1 METLIEFRGVRK
13 AYGNH
18 EALDDFNL
26 SVGRGEFVTIV
37 GASGGGKTTALK
49 MVNGLISP
57 DEGQVLV
64 NGEDVAKKDQVQL
77 RRSIGYAI
85 QGSVLFPHLTVEQNV
100 AYVPNLLNRRDH
112 ARTEAAVEKWMG
124 IVGLDADLRERYP
137 DELSG
142 GQAQR
147 VGIARALAASPEIL
161 LMDEPFGAVDEL
173 TRGQLQGEIARIH
186 RETGITVLFVTHD
199 VSEALRLGTKV
210 LVLDGGRIQQYA
222 EPAELLARPATD
234 FVRQLVTRERRAC
247 RLPDERLGDCAFSG
261 AAAGPGPRGG
271 EAS

>member
-1 METLIEFRGVRK
+1 
-13 AYGNH
+13 
-18 EALDDFNL
+18 
-26 SVGRGEFVTIV
+26 
-37 GASGGGKTTALK
+37 
-49 MVNGLISP
+49 
-57 DEGQVLV
+57 
-64 NGEDVAKKDQVQL
+64 
-77 RRSIGYAI
+77 
-85 QGSVLFPHLTVEQNV
+85 
-100 AYVPNLLNRRDH
+100 
-112 ARTEAAVEKWMG
+112 
-124 IVGLDADLRERYP
+124 
-137 DELSG
+137 
-142 GQAQR
+142 
-147 VGIARALAASPEIL
+147 
-161 LMDEPFGAVDEL
+161 MDEPFGAVDEL

-261 AAAGPGPRGG
+261 AAACPGPRGG